1 MKHLLLLLMWPAG
14 FVRGRGFSD
23 GDSDSWY
30 WTLHYKADEVL
41 EFIET
46 ALQLEKHL
54 VQGGGFIL
62 GIIMQKSIRAQLEAA
77 AHDRQAL

>member
-1 MKHLLLLLMWPAG
+1 MKHLLLLLWPAG

-23 GDSDSWY
+23 GDSHSWS

-41 EFIET
+41 KFIET
-46 ALQLEKHL
+46 ALQLEKPL
-54 VQGGGFIL
+54 VQGGGLIL